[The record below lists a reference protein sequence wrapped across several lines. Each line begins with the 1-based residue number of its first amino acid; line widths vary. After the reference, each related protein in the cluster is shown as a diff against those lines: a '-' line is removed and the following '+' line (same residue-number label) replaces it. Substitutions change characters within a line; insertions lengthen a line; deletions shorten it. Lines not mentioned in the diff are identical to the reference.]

1 MLEALKFVEGVTCCF
16 PETYLAPLPATRY
29 RFRLFRKEIRFGL
42 IWVHSVTQASSFGI
56 CQRIIAVWDTP
67 SQATNLWSCQNVPF
81 VEYTSQSTS
90 KPCCPCMVTNEQQ
103 MPTHSSF
110 TQHTWQ
116 TRVGVVILLQG
127 LARVEHFSKHA
138 KQKFETIKQVK
149 ISVYLSIENIP
160 KFYPVTAIFPTLK
173 QVKYKVTKRLNLKLI
188 APGGRK
194 KTSGS
199 AKLQMGKQL
208 ITGQGS
214 RLKLNSNTLYPNGKR
229 KDKSMNSTWQ

>member
-29 RFRLFRKEIRFGL
+29 RFRLFWKEKTTVRFGL
-42 IWVHSVTQASSFGI
+42 IWVHSVTQASSFRI
-56 CQRIIAVWDTP
+56 CQCIIAVWDTP
-67 SQATNLWSCQNVPF
+67 SQATNLWSCPNVPQF

-116 TRVGVVILLQG
+116 TCVGVVILLQG
-127 LARVEHFSKHA
+127 LAQEEHFSKHA
-138 KQKFETIKQVK
+138 KQKFETIIQVK
-149 ISVYLSIENIP
+149 ISVYLSTENIP

-173 QVKYKVTKRLNLKLI
+173 QVKYKVTTRSNLELI

-214 RLKLNSNTLYPNGKR
+214 G
-229 KDKSMNSTWQ
+229 